1 MPTIS
6 GATYES
12 RELSQAGA
20 HRLDAVV
27 RSICYS
33 AHQGLHASSLRKQA
47 SLSGGEHT
55 VNLRHDGG
63 TLPYRRRDTLG
74 RTRPHIADGKNA
86 GPAGLKRQGGN
97 WRQSGQRHWPGDHKP
112 FVVHRN
118 AVIEPCG
125 VRVGANEQEE
135 MTQGAAVGGSS
146 RALAKHCC
154 GDARDV

>member
-6 GATYES
+6 GARYES

-86 GPAGLKRQGGN
+86 GPAGLKRQDRAGIGA
-97 WRQSGQRHWPGDHKP
+97 SPASVTGP
-112 FVVHRN
+112 
-118 AVIEPCG
+118 VITNPLLST
-125 VRVGANEQEE
+125 A
-135 MTQGAAVGGSS
+135 TQ
-146 RALAKHCC
+146 
-154 GDARDV
+154 